1 MKTISRIF
9 VAVAVLFSV
18 SAAAEP
24 EENSSLPV
32 AVAADEI
39 SASAS
44 DVSVSA
50 PATEKSAEPAETV
63 AAEPAEKFFNV
74 KNAAI
79 LGVVEGLTEY
89 LPISSTGHLIITNSV
104 LGLDSETPI
113 LRRVAL
119 AEPAASDASG
129 TADSDGI
136 VRDGEGR
143 EFSVKDAA
151 DAYSIIIQFGAIVAV
166 LFAYWNRCTG
176 TLFGVFRRDAA
187 SLRLSRN
194 LIVAFLPAAALGF
207 FIHEKIEEFLF
218 NPGAVAAALVVGGVL
233 MLVVD
238 RRRNRLVRERA
249 GAVSGTAAE
258 SVSGT
263 AAESVSGTA
272 GAEECGPDLQDL
284 SVRGALT
291 IGVMQCLALWPG
303 MSRSMS
309 AIVGGYVAGLSPRRA
324 TEFSF
329 LLGLITLT
337 AASVYKTLQC
347 AGEMRETF
355 GVGVSAVG
363 LAVAFVCAFASV
375 KWLVEWI
382 SRHGLSAFAWYR
394 FALAIVVFTWWT
406 LTK

>member
-39 SASAS
+39 SAPAS

-50 PATEKSAEPAETV
+50 PATEKSAEPAGTV
-63 AAEPAEKFFNV
+63 AAESAEKFFNV

-129 TADSDGI
+129 KADSDGI

-249 GAVSGTAAE
+249 E

-263 AAESVSGTA
+263 AAGTVSGTA
-272 GAEECGPDLQDL
+272 GAEDCGPDLQDL

>member
-39 SASAS
+39 SAPAS

-50 PATEKSAEPAETV
+50 PATEKSAEPAGTV
-63 AAEPAEKFFNV
+63 AAESAEKFFNV

-119 AEPAASDASG
+119 AEPVASDAPG

-233 MLVVD
+233 MLAVD
-238 RRRNRLVRERA
+238 RRRNRLVRGRE
-249 GAVSGTAAE
+249 GTAA
-258 SVSGT
+258 GT
-263 AAESVSGTA
+263 VSGTA
-272 GAEECGPDLQDL
+272 GAEDCEPDLQDL

>member
-39 SASAS
+39 SAPAS

-50 PATEKSAEPAETV
+50 PATEKSAEPAGTV
-63 AAEPAEKFFNV
+63 AAESAEKFFNV

-119 AEPAASDASG
+119 AEPVASDASG

-238 RRRNRLVRERA
+238 RRRNRLVRERE
-249 GAVSGTAAE
+249 GTAA
-258 SVSGT
+258 GT
-263 AAESVSGTA
+263 VSGTA
-272 GAEECGPDLQDL
+272 GAEDCEPDLQDL

>member
-39 SASAS
+39 SAPAS

-50 PATEKSAEPAETV
+50 PATEKSAEPAGTV
-63 AAEPAEKFFNV
+63 AAESAEKFFNV

-119 AEPAASDASG
+119 AEPVASDAPG

-238 RRRNRLVRERA
+238 RRRNRLVRGRE
-249 GAVSGTAAE
+249 GTAA
-258 SVSGT
+258 GT
-263 AAESVSGTA
+263 VSGTA
-272 GAEECGPDLQDL
+272 GAEDCEPDLQDL

>member
-39 SASAS
+39 SAPAS

-50 PATEKSAEPAETV
+50 PATEKSAEPAGTV

-119 AEPAASDASG
+119 AEPAASDAPG

-238 RRRNRLVRERA
+238 RRRNRLVRERE
-249 GAVSGTAAE
+249 GT
-258 SVSGT
+258 
-263 AAESVSGTA
+263 VSGTA
-272 GAEECGPDLQDL
+272 GAEDCEPDLQDL